1 MSAARALAGLAAI
14 AVVATA
20 GPAARADAPDARA
33 RRALAEGERLFADQ
47 EYARAV
53 KALIPVTRD
62 GNAARAVR
70 VRAWELIAL
79 ARYIDGDLGGAR
91 DAFERLLEADPGFQ
105 LRDTSGS
112 PRIRAFFDKIRAEV
126 VPAAAA
132 SDVDLE
138 HAAPRGA
145 TAGGKAELDVRATRG
160 ADEVRAVVVLYR
172 RLGALAYREQP
183 GRSAADD
190 RWRAALPL
198 PGARQ
203 PYAVEYY
210 VEARGT
216 AGAVLARIASPDTP
230 LSIPVA
236 AGGVGGGA
244 WYGRWYVITGAAV
257 LAAGATGA
265 VVWAASSG
273 VADGSLPPGRVTV
286 TP

>member
-1 MSAARALAGLAAI
+1 MRAAASALVAV
-14 AVVATA
+14 AVVAV
-20 GPAARADAPDARA
+20 AAHADAPDARA
-33 RRALAEGERLFADQ
+33 RKALAEGERLFADQ

-145 TAGGKAELDVRATRG
+145 IAGGKVELDVRATRG

-172 RLGALAYREQP
+172 RLGALGYREQP
-183 GRSAADD
+183 ARSAADD
-190 RWRAALPL
+190 RWRAAVPL
-198 PGARQ
+198 PAARQ
-203 PYAVEYY
+203 AYAVEYY

-230 LSIPVA
+230 LSIPVG
-236 AGGVGGGA
+236 AGGGGGRP

-265 VVWAASSG
+265 VIWAASAQ
-273 VADGSLPPGRVTV
+273 VDDGSLPPGRVTV